1 MAYYIIIYNNINRIL
16 KGNQIQNRLIN
27 DTIYNHIEYT
37 KLEDKILQTKIVNRL
52 QFITQNA
59 LAYFSYPSITTKRFI
74 HSLGTMHLASFMFK
88 NALLNADKKTKNDFL
103 SSLKRVIKL
112 IIKEESIKVTIDD
125 MEYFDNKALYQF
137 TIPTKSKSQ
146 RAAYSVFLQT
156 LRIVALLHD
165 VGHLPFSHQVEYAL
179 KKVYNKI
186 KDKEEN
192 QELLCAKELKF
203 KENYENITNNS
214 KDVLHEAIGENLLKL
229 LFDYELE
236 ELIVKTHE
244 KEYIRLIKRLC
255 ILILEE
261 QVYEGFDFKVLHNFI
276 DSTVDADRLD
286 YINRDMLAS
295 GYITGPNDHI
305 RITKQAVLVQK
316 KEKFYL
322 SFFDMSLIDIEHML
336 EMRFNLYKKVIFNHG
351 IAKTDTLLESVV
363 QYLATKYFE
372 SVDINEKISNNISM
386 LWNFKNKDNV
396 EKELDIISM
405 LDENWLISLFK
416 TKYFEIK
423 DKENPTQEDIKYQY
437 CFEEVL
443 FGKRRFRS
451 PWKNLNEFYKVLD
464 FTTVERYKFRESFGY
479 ITDIRAKKLQLEL
492 DRFIKRW
499 EEKEDNLY
507 LSYQIVSFKLG
518 IAKEFYLYDGEE
530 LINLDEISTLRKRLK
545 YSMRNTVP
553 FYLYSNKKYINEEM
567 KIELRNILFDIFGE

>member
-1 MAYYIIIYNNINRIL
+1 MIKGL
-16 KGNQIQNRLIN
+16 KIQNRLIN

-74 HSLGTMHLASFMFK
+74 HSLGTMHLSSFMFK
-88 NALLNADKKTKNDFL
+88 NTLLNADKKTKNSFL
-103 SSLKRVIKL
+103 SNLKKVIIL
-112 IIKEESIKVTIDD
+112 IIKEEDLKVSIDD

-137 TIPTKSKSQ
+137 TIPTKSKTQ
-146 RAAYSVFLQT
+146 RATYTILLQT
-156 LRIVALLHD
+156 LRVVALLHD

-186 KDKEEN
+186 KQKEQNLEN
-192 QELLCAKELKF
+192 LCEKELRF
-203 KENYENITNNS
+203 KNNYEEITNDS
-214 KDVLHEAIGENLLKL
+214 KEVLHEAIGENLLKL
-229 LFDYELE
+229 LFDYELD
-236 ELIVKTHE
+236 ELTSKSYE
-244 KEYIRLIKRLC
+244 KEYLKLIKRLA

-261 QVYEGFDFKVLHNFI
+261 QVFEGFDFKVLHEFVS
-276 DSTVDADRLD
+276 STVDADRLD

-316 KEKFYL
+316 EHIFYL
-322 SFFDMSLIDIEHML
+322 SFYDMSLIDIEHML

-351 IAKTDTLLESVV
+351 IAKTDTLLENVV
-363 QYLATKYFE
+363 QYLSDKYFE
-372 SVDINEKISNNISM
+372 SGDINEKISNNISM
-386 LWNFKNKDNV
+386 LWNFKNQDKI
-396 EKELDIISM
+396 KELDTISM
-405 LDENWLISLFK
+405 LDENWLICLFK

-423 DKENPTQEDIKYQY
+423 DKEIQTSEDIKYMY

-479 ITDIRAKKLQLEL
+479 ITVTNLKKLQIAL
-492 DRFIKRW
+492 DEFIKKY
-499 EEKEDNLY
+499 EGESDDLFF
-507 LSYQIVSFKLG
+507 SYQIVSFSLG
-518 IAKEFYLYDGEE
+518 IAKDFFLYDGEE
-530 LINLDEISTLRKRLK
+530 LINIDEISTLRKRLK
-545 YSMRNTVP
+545 HSMRNTVP
-553 FYLYSNKKYINEEM
+553 FYLYSTKKDLTQEM
-567 KIELRNILFDIFGE
+567 KTGLRNILFDIFGE

>member
-1 MAYYIIIYNNINRIL
+1 MIKGL
-16 KGNQIQNRLIN
+16 KIQNRLIN

-103 SSLKRVIKL
+103 SSLKKVIIS
-112 IIKEESIKVTIDD
+112 IIKEENLKVSIDD

-137 TIPTKSKSQ
+137 TIPTKSKTQ
-146 RAAYSVFLQT
+146 RATYTIFLQT

-179 KKVYNKI
+179 KKVYDKI
-186 KDKEEN
+186 KEKEQNLEAIC
-192 QELLCAKELKF
+192 EKELRF
-203 KENYENITNNS
+203 KNNYEEITNNS
-214 KDVLHEAIGENLLKL
+214 KEVLHEAIGENLLKL
-229 LFDYELE
+229 LFDYELD
-236 ELIVKTHE
+236 ELISKSYE
-244 KEYIRLIKRLC
+244 KEYLKLIKRLA

-261 QVYEGFDFKVLHNFI
+261 QVFEGFDFKVLHEFVS
-276 DSTVDADRLD
+276 STVDADRLD

-305 RITKQAVLVQK
+305 RITKQAVLVEK
-316 KEKFYL
+316 KDIFYL

-363 QYLATKYFE
+363 QYLSDKYFE
-372 SVDINEKISNNISM
+372 NEEHEEKLSNSISM
-386 LWNFKNKDNV
+386 LWNFKNENRQ
-396 EKELDIISM
+396 KELDTISM

-416 TKYFEIK
+416 NRYFDIK
-423 DKENPTQEDIKYQY
+423 DKNILSKEDMKYMY

-479 ITDIRAKKLQLEL
+479 ITQNRLHLLQNAL
-492 DRFIKRW
+492 DDFIKKYEN
-499 EEKEDNLY
+499 EELFFA
-507 LSYQIVSFKLG
+507 YQIVSFKLG
-518 IAKEFYLYDGEE
+518 IAKDFFLYDGEE
-530 LINLDEISTLRKRLK
+530 LVNIDEISTLRKRLK
-545 YSMRNTVP
+545 HSMRNTVP
-553 FYLYSNKKYINEEM
+553 FYLYSTKKVLSNEM
-567 KIELRNILFDIFGE
+567 KTELKSILFDIFGE

>member
-1 MAYYIIIYNNINRIL
+1 M
-16 KGNQIQNRLIN
+16 
-27 DTIYNHIEYT
+27 
-37 KLEDKILQTKIVNRL
+37 NRL

-103 SSLKRVIKL
+103 SSLKNTIVSIIIEENLKL
-112 IIKEESIKVTIDD
+112 SFDD
-125 MEYFDNKALYQF
+125 MDYFDNKALYQF

-146 RAAYSVFLQT
+146 RATYTIFLQT

-179 KKVYNKI
+179 KKVYDKI
-186 KDKEEN
+186 KLKEQN
-192 QELLCAKELKF
+192 QEALLEKEVVF
-203 KENYENITNNS
+203 KKNYEEITKNS
-214 KDVLHEAIGENLLKL
+214 KEVLHEAIGENLLKL

-236 ELIVKTHE
+236 ELISKSYE
-244 KEYIRLIKRLC
+244 KEYLKLIKRLA

-261 QVYEGFDFKVLHNFI
+261 EFYEGFDFKVLHNFI

-305 RITKQAVLVQK
+305 RITKQAVLVEK
-316 KEKFYL
+316 DEKFYL

-363 QYLATKYFE
+363 QYLASKYFE
-372 SVDINEKISNNISM
+372 DEKEEKLSNSISM
-386 LWNFKNKDNV
+386 LWNFKNQNRQ
-396 EKELDIISM
+396 KELDTISM

-416 TKYFEIK
+416 NRYFDIK
-423 DKENPTQEDIKYQY
+423 DKEIQTKEDKKYLY

-464 FTTVERYKFRESFGY
+464 FTTVERYKFRESFGF
-479 ITDIRAKKLQLEL
+479 ITINRLNKLQIALDDFVKKYENEEL
-492 DRFIKRW
+492 YFA
-499 EEKEDNLY
+499 
-507 LSYQIVSFKLG
+507 YQIVSFKLG
-518 IAKEFYLYDGEE
+518 IAKDFYLYDGDE
-530 LINLDEISTLRKRLK
+530 LINIDEISTLRKRLK

-553 FYLYSNKKYINEEM
+553 FYLYSNKKTLTTEM
-567 KIELRNILFDIFGE
+567 KTELKSILFNIFEE

>member
-1 MAYYIIIYNNINRIL
+1 
-16 KGNQIQNRLIN
+16 
-27 DTIYNHIEYT
+27 
-37 KLEDKILQTKIVNRL
+37 
-52 QFITQNA
+52 
-59 LAYFSYPSITTKRFI
+59 
-74 HSLGTMHLASFMFK
+74 MHLASFMFK
-88 NALLNADKKTKNDFL
+88 NALLNADKKTKNNFL
-103 SSLKRVIKL
+103 SSLKKVIVT
-112 IIKEESIKVTIDD
+112 IIKEENLKVTIDE

-146 RAAYSVFLQT
+146 RATYTIFLQT

-179 KKVYNKI
+179 KKVYTKI
-186 KDKEEN
+186 KNKEQNKEI
-192 QELLCAKELKF
+192 LCEKEVKF
-203 KENYENITNNS
+203 KENYEEITNYS
-214 KDVLHEAIGENLLKL
+214 KEVLHEAIGENLLKL

-236 ELIVKTHE
+236 ELLVKSHE
-244 KEYIRLIKRLC
+244 KEYLKLIKRLS

-261 QVYEGFDFKVLHNFI
+261 QVYEDFDFKVLHNFI

-305 RITKQAVLVQK
+305 RITKQAVLVEK
-316 KEKFYL
+316 DEKFYL

-363 QYLATKYFE
+363 QYLSDKYFE
-372 SVDINEKISNNISM
+372 SEDINEKVSNNISM
-386 LWNFKNKDNV
+386 LWNFKNKENV
-396 EKELDIISM
+396 EKELDTISM

-423 DKENPTQEDIKYQY
+423 DKINPTQEDIKYQY

-479 ITDIRAKKLQLEL
+479 ITDIRLKKLQIAL
-492 DRFIKRW
+492 DEFIERW
-499 EEKEDNLY
+499 EEKKEDLFF
-507 LSYQIVSFKLG
+507 SYQIVSFKLG
-518 IAKEFYLYDGEE
+518 IQKDFYLYDGEE
-530 LINLDEISTLRKRLK
+530 LINIDEISTLRKRLK
-545 YSMRNTVP
+545 HSMRNTVP
-553 FYLYSNKKYINEEM
+553 FYLYSNKKILDENM
-567 KIELRNILFDIFGE
+567 KIELKNILFDIFEE

>member
-1 MAYYIIIYNNINRIL
+1 MIKGL
-16 KGNQIQNRLIN
+16 KIQNRLIN

-103 SSLKRVIKL
+103 SSLKKVIIS
-112 IIKEESIKVTIDD
+112 IIKEENLKVSIDD

-137 TIPTKSKSQ
+137 TIPTKSKAQ
-146 RAAYSVFLQT
+146 RATYTIFLQT

-179 KKVYNKI
+179 KKVYDKI
-186 KDKEEN
+186 KEKEQNLEAIC
-192 QELLCAKELKF
+192 EKELRF
-203 KENYENITNNS
+203 KNNYEEITNNS
-214 KDVLHEAIGENLLKL
+214 KEVLHEAIGENLLKL
-229 LFDYELE
+229 LFDYELD
-236 ELIVKTHE
+236 ELISKSYE
-244 KEYIRLIKRLC
+244 KEYLKLIKRLA

-261 QVYEGFDFKVLHNFI
+261 QVFEGFDFKVLHEFVS
-276 DSTVDADRLD
+276 STVDADRLD

-305 RITKQAVLVQK
+305 RITKQAVLVEK
-316 KEKFYL
+316 KDIFYL
-322 SFFDMSLIDIEHML
+322 SFYDMSLIDIEHML

-363 QYLATKYFE
+363 QYLSDKYFE
-372 SVDINEKISNNISM
+372 NEEHEEKLSNSISM
-386 LWNFKNKDNV
+386 LWNFKNENRQ
-396 EKELDIISM
+396 KELDTISM

-416 TKYFEIK
+416 NRYFDIK
-423 DKENPTQEDIKYQY
+423 DKNILSKEDMKYMY

-479 ITDIRAKKLQLEL
+479 ITQNRLHLLQNAL
-492 DRFIKRW
+492 DDFIKKHEN
-499 EEKEDNLY
+499 EELFFA
-507 LSYQIVSFKLG
+507 YQIVSFKLG
-518 IAKEFYLYDGEE
+518 IAKDFFLYDGEE
-530 LINLDEISTLRKRLK
+530 LVNIDEISTLRKRLK
-545 YSMRNTVP
+545 HSMRNTVP
-553 FYLYSNKKYINEEM
+553 FYLYSTKKVLSNEM
-567 KIELRNILFDIFGE
+567 KTELKSILFDIFGE

>member
-1 MAYYIIIYNNINRIL
+1 MIKGL
-16 KGNQIQNRLIN
+16 KIQNRLIN

-103 SSLKRVIKL
+103 SSLKKVIIS
-112 IIKEESIKVTIDD
+112 IIKEENLKVSIDD

-137 TIPTKSKSQ
+137 TIPTKSKAQ
-146 RAAYSVFLQT
+146 RATYTIFLQT

-179 KKVYNKI
+179 KKVYDKI
-186 KDKEEN
+186 KEKEQNLEAIC
-192 QELLCAKELKF
+192 EKELRF
-203 KENYENITNNS
+203 KNNYEEITNNS
-214 KDVLHEAIGENLLKL
+214 KEVLHEAIGENLLKL
-229 LFDYELE
+229 LFDYELD
-236 ELIVKTHE
+236 ELISKSYE
-244 KEYIRLIKRLC
+244 KEYLKLIKRLA

-261 QVYEGFDFKVLHNFI
+261 QVFEGFDFKVLHEFVS
-276 DSTVDADRLD
+276 STVDADRLD

-305 RITKQAVLVQK
+305 RITKQAVLVEK
-316 KEKFYL
+316 KDIFYL
-322 SFFDMSLIDIEHML
+322 SFYDMSLIDIEHML

-363 QYLATKYFE
+363 QYLSDKYFE
-372 SVDINEKISNNISM
+372 NEEHEEKLSNSISM
-386 LWNFKNKDNV
+386 LWNFKNENRQ
-396 EKELDIISM
+396 KELDTISM

-416 TKYFEIK
+416 NRYFDIK
-423 DKENPTQEDIKYQY
+423 DKNILSKEDMKYMY

-464 FTTVERYKFRESFGY
+464 FTIVERYKFRESFGY
-479 ITDIRAKKLQLEL
+479 ITQNRLHLLQNAL
-492 DRFIKRW
+492 DDFIKKHEN
-499 EEKEDNLY
+499 EELFFA
-507 LSYQIVSFKLG
+507 YQIVSFKLG
-518 IAKEFYLYDGEE
+518 IAKDFFLYDGEE
-530 LINLDEISTLRKRLK
+530 LVNIDEISTLRKRLK
-545 YSMRNTVP
+545 HSMRNTVP
-553 FYLYSNKKYINEEM
+553 FYLYSTKKVLSNEM
-567 KIELRNILFDIFGE
+567 KTELKSILFDIFGE

>member
-1 MAYYIIIYNNINRIL
+1 M
-16 KGNQIQNRLIN
+16 
-27 DTIYNHIEYT
+27 
-37 KLEDKILQTKIVNRL
+37 

-88 NALLNADKKTKNDFL
+88 NALLNADKKTKNNFL
-103 SSLKRVIKL
+103 SSLKKIIVS
-112 IIKEESIKVTIDD
+112 IIKEENLKVSLDD

-137 TIPTKSKSQ
+137 TIPTKSKTQ
-146 RAAYSVFLQT
+146 RATYTIFLQT

-179 KKVYNKI
+179 KKVYDKI
-186 KDKEEN
+186 KEKELN
-192 QELLCAKELKF
+192 QESLCEKEVKF
-203 KENYENITNNS
+203 KDNYESITNYG
-214 KDVLHEAIGENLLKL
+214 KEVLHEAIGENLLKL

-236 ELIVKTHE
+236 ELIVKSYE
-244 KEYIRLIKRLC
+244 KEYLKLIKRLS

-261 QVYEGFDFKVLHNFI
+261 QVFEGFDFKVLHNFI

-305 RITKQAVLVQK
+305 RITKQAVLVEK
-316 KEKFYL
+316 DAKFYL

-336 EMRFNLYKKVIFNHG
+336 EMRFNLYKKVLFNHG
-351 IAKTDTLLESVV
+351 IAKTDNLLENVV
-363 QYLATKYFE
+363 QYLSDKYFE
-372 SVDINEKISNNISM
+372 NGDINEKISNNISM
-386 LWNFKNKDNV
+386 LWNFKNAQDKN
-396 EKELDIISM
+396 KELDIISM

-423 DKENPTQEDIKYQY
+423 DKENQTQEDIKYMY

-451 PWKNLNEFYKVLD
+451 PWKNLNEFYKVLN

-479 ITDIRAKKLQLEL
+479 ISPINLKKLQIAL
-492 DRFIKRW
+492 DEFIKKH
-499 EEKEDNLY
+499 EGTVDELFF
-507 LSYQIVSFKLG
+507 SYQIVSFKLG
-518 IAKEFYLYDGEE
+518 IAKDFYLYDGEE
-530 LINLDEISTLRKRLK
+530 LINIDEISTLRKRLK

-553 FYLYSNKKYINEEM
+553 FYLYSTKKYLNEEM
-567 KIELRNILFDIFGE
+567 KIELRNILFDIFEESNK

>member
-1 MAYYIIIYNNINRIL
+1 
-16 KGNQIQNRLIN
+16 
-27 DTIYNHIEYT
+27 
-37 KLEDKILQTKIVNRL
+37 
-52 QFITQNA
+52 
-59 LAYFSYPSITTKRFI
+59 
-74 HSLGTMHLASFMFK
+74 MFK

-103 SSLKRVIKL
+103 SSLKKVIIS
-112 IIKEESIKVTIDD
+112 IIKEENLKVSIDD

-146 RAAYSVFLQT
+146 RATYTIFLQT

-179 KKVYNKI
+179 KKVYAKI
-186 KDKEEN
+186 KDKEKN
-192 QELLCAKELKF
+192 RDILCQKELRF
-203 KENYENITNNS
+203 KENYEQITNNN

-236 ELIVKTHE
+236 ELLVKSYE
-244 KEYIRLIKRLC
+244 KEYIKLIKRLS

-261 QVYEGFDFKVLHNFI
+261 KVFEGFDFKVLHEFVS
-276 DSTVDADRLD
+276 STVDADRLD

-305 RITKQAVLVQK
+305 RITKQAVLVEK
-316 KEKFYL
+316 DNKFYL

-363 QYLATKYFE
+363 QYLSDKYFE
-372 SVDINEKISNNISM
+372 STELDGKISNNISM
-386 LWNFKNKDNV
+386 LWNFKNIDKM
-396 EKELDIISM
+396 KELDTISM

-423 DKENPTQEDIKYQY
+423 DKEFQSPEDIKYMY
-437 CFEEVL
+437 SFEEVL
-443 FGKRRFRS
+443 FGKRRFRT

-479 ITDIRAKKLQLEL
+479 ITTVNLKKLQTAL
-492 DRFIKRW
+492 DEFIKKW
-499 EEKEDNLY
+499 ESNSENLFF
-507 LSYQIVSFKLG
+507 SYQIVSFKLG
-518 IAKEFYLYDGEE
+518 IAKDFYLFDGEE
-530 LINLDEISTLRKRLK
+530 LINIDEISTLRKRLK
-545 YSMRNTVP
+545 HSMRNTVP
-553 FYLYSNKKYINEEM
+553 FYLYSNKKYLNEEM
-567 KIELRNILFDIFGE
+567 KMELKNILFDIFGE

>member
-1 MAYYIIIYNNINRIL
+1 MKRFIICNNTIKEYI
-16 KGNQIQNRLIN
+16 IQNRLIN

-88 NALLNADKKTKNDFL
+88 NALLNADKRTKNDFL
-103 SSLKRVIKL
+103 SSLKKVIVS
-112 IIKEESIKVTIDD
+112 IIKEENLQVSIDD

-137 TIPTKSKSQ
+137 TIPTKSKAQ
-146 RAAYSVFLQT
+146 RATYTIFLQT

-179 KKVYNKI
+179 KKVYDKI
-186 KDKEEN
+186 KEKEQNLEA
-192 QELLCAKELKF
+192 LCEKEIRF
-203 KENYENITNNS
+203 KNNYEEITNNS

-236 ELIVKTHE
+236 ELLVKSYE
-244 KEYIRLIKRLC
+244 KEYLKLIKRLS

-261 QVYEGFDFKVLHNFI
+261 QVFEGFDFKVLHNFI

-305 RITKQAVLVQK
+305 RITKQAVLVEK
-316 KEKFYL
+316 DEKFYL
-322 SFFDMSLIDIEHML
+322 SFFDMSLIDLEHML

-351 IAKTDTLLESVV
+351 IAKTDTLLENVV
-363 QYLATKYFE
+363 QYLSDKYFE
-372 SVDINEKISNNISM
+372 TGDINEKISNNISM
-386 LWNFKNKDNV
+386 LWNFKNSQDKQ
-396 EKELDIISM
+396 KELDIISM

-423 DKENPTQEDIKYQY
+423 DKEIQTPEDIKYMY

-479 ITDIRAKKLQLEL
+479 ITVANLKKLQTALDKFIQKYEGTEDEL
-492 DRFIKRW
+492 FF
-499 EEKEDNLY
+499 
-507 LSYQIVSFKLG
+507 SYQIVSFKLG
-518 IAKEFYLYDGEE
+518 IAKDFYLYDGEE
-530 LINLDEISTLRKRLK
+530 LINIDEISTLRKRLK
-545 YSMRNTVP
+545 HSMRNTVP
-553 FYLYSNKKYINEEM
+553 FYLYSTKKYLTSEM
-567 KIELRNILFDIFGE
+567 KTELRNILFDIFEE